1 MILVTDI
8 QDKLVQTL
16 LLLQEDNII
25 DPTLSLK
32 EAYNKYLHPD
42 VLPLDD
48 ADTWAA
54 IKGAS
59 TLDLFQLDSPIGRL
73 GARKVQPE
81 SIIEM
86 SSVNGLI
93 RLMNAGEGQ
102 ENWIDKYVRYK
113 NNKDQMM
120 REVDAYHLTEKQKK
134 ALEKYIGETYWIGIS
149 QEQMMKVLMDTDLT
163 GFTLKESNAARKT
176 VSKKRMKEIP
186 KFKEKVFASAD
197 HNLAQFIWDYVV
209 APGLGYSFSDIHS
222 ISYTFIGFQSA
233 YLATH
238 WNPIY
243 WDTACL
249 IVNSGSLEEEEQEI
263 VDIYEEEDYE
273 NYSYKDSQD
282 KNSKV
287 KKKNTDFAKIAKAIG
302 AIKSNGIDISLVNI
316 NTSDYGYK
324 PDVENNRI
332 LYGLKSLSNISA
344 EIIEKIKEGRPYHGI
359 KDFMVRC
366 PLGKLPMIN
375 LIKAGAFDEVE
386 KTFKSRVEIM
396 VYYISQVYEGKK
408 KLTLANFN
416 GLVQSDLVP
425 KELELQI
432 RIYNFTKYLKAN
444 KKVGKYF
451 TFDDTCLQFYEKFLS
466 EYLEEIEVINGIS
479 CILQTKW
486 DKIYDKQMNAV
497 RTWLKAN
504 HDEILAA
511 YNRKLF
517 MESWNKYASGNTSH
531 WEMESLCFYHGKHE
545 LADVNNARYGIA
557 DFNTLNEKSD
567 VDYYFKRK
575 GLEIPIFKLTKIAGT
590 VLAKDDNRCTVT
602 ILTTTGVVPVKFSRD
617 YYGMFKKQISQIQA
631 DGTKKVM
638 EKGWFG
644 RGNILMIT
652 GYRRE
657 GEFVG
662 KTYKNTEGH
671 QLYKIDEVVG
681 DAIKIRHERWSAD
694 GAIEEDIDD

>member
-1 MILVTDI
+1 MECENV
-8 QDKLVQTL
+8 
-16 LLLQEDNII
+16 
-25 DPTLSLK
+25 
-32 EAYNKYLHPD
+32 
-42 VLPLDD
+42 
-48 ADTWAA
+48 
-54 IKGAS
+54 
-59 TLDLFQLDSPIGRL
+59 DSPIGRL

-113 NNKDQMM
+113 NNKDQIM

-186 KFKEKVFASAD
+186 KFKEKVFASVD

-344 EIIEKIKEGRPYHGI
+344 EIIEKIKEGRPYRGI

-432 RIYNFTKYLKAN
+432 RIYNFTKYIKAN

-486 DKIYDKQMNAV
+486 DKIYDKQMNVV

-504 HDEILAA
+504 HDEMLAA

-545 LADVNNARYGIA
+545 LADINNARYGIA

-602 ILTTTGVVPVKFSRD
+602 VLTTTGVVPVKFSRD

>member
-1 MILVTDI
+1 
-8 QDKLVQTL
+8 
-16 LLLQEDNII
+16 
-25 DPTLSLK
+25 
-32 EAYNKYLHPD
+32 
-42 VLPLDD
+42 
-48 ADTWAA
+48 
-54 IKGAS
+54 
-59 TLDLFQLDSPIGRL
+59 
-73 GARKVQPE
+73 
-81 SIIEM
+81 M

-149 QEQMMKVLMDTDLT
+149 QEQMMRVLMDTDLA
-163 GFTLKESNAARKT
+163 GFSLKEANSARKT

-186 KFKEKVFASAD
+186 KFKEKVFASTD

-359 KDFMVRC
+359 KDFMMRC

-466 EYLEEIEVINGIS
+466 EYLEEIEVINEIS

-486 DKIYDKQMNAV
+486 DKIYDKQMNVV
-497 RTWLKAN
+497 RTWLKTN
-504 HDEILAA
+504 HDEMLAA

-517 MESWNKYASGNTSH
+517 MESWNKYASGDTSH

-681 DAIKIRHERWSAD
+681 DAIKIRHER
-694 GAIEEDIDD
+694 

>member
-1 MILVTDI
+1 
-8 QDKLVQTL
+8 
-16 LLLQEDNII
+16 
-25 DPTLSLK
+25 
-32 EAYNKYLHPD
+32 
-42 VLPLDD
+42 
-48 ADTWAA
+48 
-54 IKGAS
+54 
-59 TLDLFQLDSPIGRL
+59 
-73 GARKVQPE
+73 
-81 SIIEM
+81 M

-149 QEQMMKVLMDTDLT
+149 QEQMMRVLMDTDLAR
-163 GFTLKESNAARKT
+163 FSLKESNAARKT

-186 KFKEKVFASAD
+186 KFKEKVFASTD

-359 KDFMVRC
+359 KDFMMRC

-497 RTWLKAN
+497 RTWLKTN
-504 HDEILAA
+504 HDEMLAA

-557 DFNTLNEKSD
+557 DFNTLNEKSE

>member
-1 MILVTDI
+1 
-8 QDKLVQTL
+8 
-16 LLLQEDNII
+16 
-25 DPTLSLK
+25 
-32 EAYNKYLHPD
+32 
-42 VLPLDD
+42 
-48 ADTWAA
+48 
-54 IKGAS
+54 
-59 TLDLFQLDSPIGRL
+59 
-73 GARKVQPE
+73 
-81 SIIEM
+81 M

-149 QEQMMKVLMDTDLT
+149 QEQMMKVLMDADLT

-197 HNLAQFIWDYVV
+197 HNLAQFIWNYVV

-504 HDEILAA
+504 HDEMLAA

>member
-1 MILVTDI
+1 
-8 QDKLVQTL
+8 
-16 LLLQEDNII
+16 
-25 DPTLSLK
+25 
-32 EAYNKYLHPD
+32 
-42 VLPLDD
+42 
-48 ADTWAA
+48 
-54 IKGAS
+54 
-59 TLDLFQLDSPIGRL
+59 
-73 GARKVQPE
+73 
-81 SIIEM
+81 M

-149 QEQMMKVLMDTDLT
+149 QEQMMKVLMDADLT

-197 HNLAQFIWDYVV
+197 HNLAQFIWNYGV

-504 HDEILAA
+504 HDEMLAA

>member
-1 MILVTDI
+1 
-8 QDKLVQTL
+8 
-16 LLLQEDNII
+16 
-25 DPTLSLK
+25 
-32 EAYNKYLHPD
+32 
-42 VLPLDD
+42 
-48 ADTWAA
+48 
-54 IKGAS
+54 
-59 TLDLFQLDSPIGRL
+59 
-73 GARKVQPE
+73 
-81 SIIEM
+81 
-86 SSVNGLI
+86 
-93 RLMNAGEGQ
+93 
-102 ENWIDKYVRYK
+102 
-113 NNKDQMM
+113 
-120 REVDAYHLTEKQKK
+120 
-134 ALEKYIGETYWIGIS
+134 
-149 QEQMMKVLMDTDLT
+149 
-163 GFTLKESNAARKT
+163 
-176 VSKKRMKEIP
+176 MKEIP
-186 KFKEKVFASAD
+186 KFKEKVFASTD

-451 TFDDTCLQFYEKFLS
+451 TFDDTCLQFYEKFLP
-466 EYLEEIEVINGIS
+466 EYIEEIEVINGIS

-497 RTWLKAN
+497 RTWLKTN
-504 HDEILAA
+504 HDEMLAA

-617 YYGMFKKQISQIQA
+617 YYGMFKKQISQIHA

>member
-1 MILVTDI
+1 M
-8 QDKLVQTL
+8 
-16 LLLQEDNII
+16 
-25 DPTLSLK
+25 
-32 EAYNKYLHPD
+32 
-42 VLPLDD
+42 
-48 ADTWAA
+48 
-54 IKGAS
+54 
-59 TLDLFQLDSPIGRL
+59 
-73 GARKVQPE
+73 
-81 SIIEM
+81 
-86 SSVNGLI
+86 
-93 RLMNAGEGQ
+93 
-102 ENWIDKYVRYK
+102 DKY
-113 NNKDQMM
+113 D
-120 REVDAYHLTEKQKK
+120 
-134 ALEKYIGETYWIGIS
+134 
-149 QEQMMKVLMDTDLT
+149 
-163 GFTLKESNAARKT
+163 
-176 VSKKRMKEIP
+176 
-186 KFKEKVFASAD
+186 
-197 HNLAQFIWDYVV
+197 
-209 APGLGYSFSDIHS
+209 SFSDIHS

-263 VDIYEEEDYE
+263 VDIYEEEDFE

-359 KDFMVRC
+359 KDFMMRC

-486 DKIYDKQMNAV
+486 DKIYDKQMNVV
-497 RTWLKAN
+497 RTWLKTN
-504 HDEILAA
+504 HDEMLAA

-590 VLAKDDNRCTVT
+590 VLAKDDNRCTIT